1 MTKSDLIER
10 LCQAGGMPLV
20 RAESIVNNIFDS
32 IEAALK
38 KGERTE
44 IRGFGSFEVRT
55 YGEYAGRN
63 PRSGTTVMVKAKRLP
78 FFKTG
83 KELKDRIN
91 ASVQLKNTARRGPL
105 ASSGLP
111 TMAGATAAGPTIA
124 GSAVA
129 SVPPNVS
136 AAVAS
141 KDEGASVSAYSRAA
155 AR

>member
-1 MTKSDLIER
+1 
-10 LCQAGGMPLV
+10 MPLV
-20 RAESIVNNIFDS
+20 RAESIVNTIFDS
-32 IEAALK
+32 IEASLK

-44 IRGFGSFEVRT
+44 IRGFGSFEVRA

-63 PRSGTTVMVKAKRLP
+63 PRSGTTVLVKAKRLP

-91 ASVQLKNTARRGPL
+91 ASAHLKNTARRGPL
-105 ASSGLP
+105 AAPSLPGISASGAASGLVTQP
-111 TMAGATAAGPTIA
+111 
-124 GSAVA
+124 SAVP
-129 SVPPNVS
+129 SVA

-141 KDEGASVSAYSRAA
+141 TDEATSLSSYSRAV

>member
-1 MTKSDLIER
+1 
-10 LCQAGGMPLV
+10 MPLV
-20 RAESIVNNIFDS
+20 RAESIVNTIFDS
-32 IEAALK
+32 IEASLK

-44 IRGFGSFEVRT
+44 IRGFGSFEVRA

-63 PRSGTTVMVKAKRLP
+63 PRSGTTVLVKAKRLP

-91 ASVQLKNTARRGPL
+91 ASAHLKNTARRGPL
-105 ASSGLP
+105 AAPSLPVISASGSASGAASGLVSQP
-111 TMAGATAAGPTIA
+111 T
-124 GSAVA
+124 SAVP
-129 SVPPNVS
+129 SVA

-141 KDEGASVSAYSRAA
+141 TDEAASLSSYSRAV

>member
-1 MTKSDLIER
+1 MTKSELIER

-20 RAESIVNNIFDS
+20 RAESIVNTIFDS
-32 IEAALK
+32 IEGALK

-44 IRGFGSFEVRT
+44 IRGFGSFEVRN

-63 PRSGTTVMVKAKRLP
+63 PRSGTTVLVKAKRLP

-91 ASVQLKNTARRGPL
+91 ASAQLKSAPRRGPL
-105 ASSGLP
+105 AAQALGVPAPLSS
-111 TMAGATAAGPTIA
+111 A
-124 GSAVA
+124 SAPP
-129 SVPPNVS
+129 SVP
-136 AAVAS
+136 AAVS
-141 KDEGASVSAYSRAA
+141 SPDEATASVSSYAAAA

>member
-1 MTKSDLIER
+1 
-10 LCQAGGMPLV
+10 MPLV
-20 RAESIVNNIFDS
+20 RAESIVNTIFDS

-44 IRGFGSFEVRT
+44 IRGFGSFEVRA

-63 PRSGTTVMVKAKRLP
+63 PRSGTTVLVKAKRLP

-91 ASVQLKNTARRGPL
+91 ASAHLKNTARRGPL
-105 ASSGLP
+105 SAPNLPAIAASGHGSGLVTQP
-111 TMAGATAAGPTIA
+111 S
-124 GSAVA
+124 SAVP
-129 SVPPNVS
+129 SVA

-141 KDEGASVSAYSRAA
+141 TDEAASLSSYSRAV

>member
-1 MTKSDLIER
+1 
-10 LCQAGGMPLV
+10 MPLV
-20 RAESIVNNIFDS
+20 RAESIVNTIFDS

-44 IRGFGSFEVRT
+44 IRGFGSFEVRA

-63 PRSGTTVMVKAKRLP
+63 PRSGTTVLVKAKRLP

-91 ASVQLKNTARRGPL
+91 ASAHLKNTARRGPL
-105 ASSGLP
+105 AAPTLPALAASGHASGLVTQP
-111 TMAGATAAGPTIA
+111 SSVPSVAA
-124 GSAVA
+124 SVA
-129 SVPPNVS
+129 STDE
-136 AAVAS
+136 AAS
-141 KDEGASVSAYSRAA
+141 LSGYSRAV

>member
-1 MTKSDLIER
+1 
-10 LCQAGGMPLV
+10 MPLV
-20 RAESIVNNIFDS
+20 RAESIVNTIFDS

-44 IRGFGSFEVRT
+44 IRGFGSFEVRA

-63 PRSGTTVMVKAKRLP
+63 PRSGTTVLVKAKRLP

-91 ASVQLKNTARRGPL
+91 ASAHLKNAARRGPL
-105 ASSGLP
+105 AAPTLPGIAASGHASGLVTQP
-111 TMAGATAAGPTIA
+111 PS
-124 GSAVA
+124 SAVP
-129 SVPPNVS
+129 SVA

-141 KDEGASVSAYSRAA
+141 TDEAASLSGYSRAV

>member
-1 MTKSDLIER
+1 
-10 LCQAGGMPLV
+10 MPLV
-20 RAESIVNNIFDS
+20 RAESIVNTIFDS

-44 IRGFGSFEVRT
+44 IRGFGSFEVRA

-91 ASVQLKNTARRGPL
+91 ASAHLKNTARRGPL
-105 ASSGLP
+105 SAPTLPGIAASGLVTQP
-111 TMAGATAAGPTIA
+111 
-124 GSAVA
+124 S
-129 SVPPNVS
+129 SVPSVA

-141 KDEGASVSAYSRAA
+141 TDEAASLSSYSRAV

>member
-1 MTKSDLIER
+1 
-10 LCQAGGMPLV
+10 MPLV
-20 RAESIVNNIFDS
+20 RAESIVNTIFDS

-44 IRGFGSFEVRT
+44 VRGFGSFEVRA

-63 PRSGTTVMVKAKRLP
+63 PRSGTTVLVKAKRLP

-91 ASVQLKNTARRGPL
+91 ASAHLKNTSRRGPL
-105 ASSGLP
+105 AAPSLPAIAASGLASGLVTQP
-111 TMAGATAAGPTIA
+111 G
-124 GSAVA
+124 
-129 SVPPNVS
+129 SVPSVA

-141 KDEGASVSAYSRAA
+141 TDEAASVSSYSRAV